1 MNIEKYSRQI
11 SLHCHACGGTRFEY
25 DETIES
31 DEQIVKCAQCGRET
45 IKRELMNE
53 NSENINAHV
62 REVADEAVKD
72 ITKELNK
79 TLKRFFK

>member
-1 MNIEKYSRQI
+1 MNTEKYSRQI
-11 SLHCHACGGTRFEY
+11 SLRCHACGGTRFEY
-25 DETIES
+25 DETIDS
-31 DEQIVKCAQCGRET
+31 DEQIVKCAQCDRET
-45 IKRELMNE
+45 TKRELMNE

-79 TLKRFFK
+79 TLKRIFW